1 MEKIQINGIRKQPLK
16 KNHILNLVQFAFNEL
31 KISFRYIE
39 ISFISDK
46 MIKNYNKTY
55 LNHDYA
61 TDIITFDYSKN
72 KKEIN
77 AELLISAETALSN
90 STRFNTDYG
99 SEIVRLI
106 SHGILH
112 LAGYKDKT
120 ETQKKVMRKKEN
132 ELINKF
138 YKSIN

>member
-16 KNHILNLVQFAFNEL
+16 KNQILNLVQFAFNEL
-31 KISFRYIE
+31 KISFSYIE

-72 KKEIN
+72 QKEIN

-90 STRFNTDYG
+90 STQFNTDYG